1 MARKRMLS
9 PDIWESQSFSSLSD
23 LSKIVFIGLI
33 SLADDDGRGKANP
46 AFIKSTLFP
55 YDENR
60 RVAEVKSAL
69 SQIAR
74 CTSTQFYSV
83 NGNDYYFLK
92 NWTEW
97 QKIDKPSKSKLP
109 PPPSAT
115 DSGVGALLPESEK
128 NTKFDE
134 HSTNTRRILDEASST
149 KENRIEENRIEK
161 KREMRACAPAC
172 EGQALV
178 SHKEIKSILPFI
190 IIDENYKPKRT
201 LQEYMQAK
209 SRIEKSDFAKTVFK
223 RLRDIDNHFDDIV
236 ADKYKNFVRSS
247 EPTQKV
253 EKTYTSEQLNAM
265 FDNLSY
271 DDA

>member
-134 HSTNTRRILDEASST
+134 HSANTSRTLGEGSST
-149 KENRIEENRIEK
+149 KKNRIEK
-161 KREMRACAPAC
+161 NKNTTTIVVAENGLTTAQYSSLCADIGKADCDYYISRVKAFLVKYPQANFDTYSTILKWHRE
-172 EGQALV
+172 
-178 SHKEIKSILPFI
+178 
-190 IIDENYKPKRT
+190 
-201 LQEYMQAK
+201 
-209 SRIEKSDFAKTVFK
+209 
-223 RLRDIDNHFDDIV
+223 
-236 ADKYKNFVRSS
+236 DKKKG
-247 EPTQKV
+247 EMPKV

-265 FDNLSY
+265 FSNIPFEEL
-271 DDA
+271 

>member
-92 NWTEW
+92 
-97 QKIDKPSKSKLP
+97 KLNP
-109 PPPSAT
+109 
-115 DSGVGALLPESEK
+115 
-128 NTKFDE
+128 
-134 HSTNTRRILDEASST
+134 R
-149 KENRIEENRIEK
+149 
-161 KREMRACAPAC
+161 
-172 EGQALV
+172 
-178 SHKEIKSILPFI
+178 
-190 IIDENYKPKRT
+190 
-201 LQEYMQAK
+201 
-209 SRIEKSDFAKTVFK
+209 
-223 RLRDIDNHFDDIV
+223 
-236 ADKYKNFVRSS
+236 
-247 EPTQKV
+247 
-253 EKTYTSEQLNAM
+253 
-265 FDNLSY
+265 
-271 DDA
+271 